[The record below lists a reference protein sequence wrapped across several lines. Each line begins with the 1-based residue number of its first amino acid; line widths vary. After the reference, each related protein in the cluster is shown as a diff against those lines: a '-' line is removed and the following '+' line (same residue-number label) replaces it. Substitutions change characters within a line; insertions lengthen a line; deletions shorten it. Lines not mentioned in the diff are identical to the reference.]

1 MRVSAPPLRLRQR
14 GGKRAFQ
21 RRNDAGT
28 MALGMGIPL
37 VALPVTVIR
46 CDLMESAV
54 LGAVPVPRYLLFG

>member
-1 MRVSAPPLRLRQR
+1 M
-14 GGKRAFQ
+14 
-21 RRNDAGT
+21 
-28 MALGMGIPL
+28 GMGIPL